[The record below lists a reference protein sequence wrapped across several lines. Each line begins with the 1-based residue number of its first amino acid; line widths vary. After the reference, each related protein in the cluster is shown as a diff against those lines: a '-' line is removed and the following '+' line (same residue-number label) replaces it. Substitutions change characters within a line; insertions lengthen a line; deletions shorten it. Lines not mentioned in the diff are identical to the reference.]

1 MSEDFILALVLSGI
15 GVAMIVVGSIYA
27 LRQKTYYDPTDNS
40 VVNEID
46 LPLFGKVKTNT
57 PAIALCFFGLVMG
70 GLAYKTMAE
79 RIPQLV
85 NFEGE
90 IAIDQGVDGIDALLV
105 GVTSGS
111 FLHTETPGAN
121 HSFPVE
127 IKVPNSWPS
136 YSVPRLRE
144 TVFACCGSSHEASAT
159 LITLVGHAAMIS
171 AGEFVQTSGV
181 WTGRARRQV
190 SRSGSRRAGSPDTRR
205 WRA

>member
-27 LRQKTYYDPTDNS
+27 LRQKTYYDPTNNS

-46 LPLFGKVKTNT
+46 VALFGKVKTNT

-136 YSVPRLRE
+136 YSAYA
-144 TVFACCGSSHEASAT
+144 FAIGANKTRAAIIGAS
-159 LITLVGHAAMIS
+159 LEHPKFKLSIRPS
-171 AGEFVQTSGV
+171 N
-181 WTGRARRQV
+181 
-190 SRSGSRRAGSPDTRR
+190 
-205 WRA
+205 